1 MLFPLPI
8 KVPPHALLYQNQ
20 FASFDNDPP
29 EDDNT
34 VEFPLQI
41 TFGEE
46 LAEVAAVEFKFKIT
60 NVLAQFVVLQVPSAL
75 TK

>member
-8 KVPPHALLYQNQ
+8 KVPPQVVLYQNQ
-20 FASFDNDPP
+20 FASFDNEPP

-46 LAEVAAVEFKFKIT
+46 LAEAAAIEKVLTIT
-60 NVLAQFVVLQVPSAL
+60 
-75 TK
+75 